1 MNRKAVRSQTIKNMR
16 RFMKKSIFVVAAT
29 LGMMIGTGVCAQ
41 NTQQQS
47 RMMKERPTAEQLAQR
62 QTDRMKEKLALTDAQ
77 AKQIYSYNLQQIKE
91 MQAVR
96 EQMRAARQAEAAKMK
111 SILTEEQL
119 EKWQEMQGRYKDHG
133 KMQKGDGKGAYRDG
147 KKHK

>member
-1 MNRKAVRSQTIKNMR
+1 
-16 RFMKKSIFVVAAT
+16 
-29 LGMMIGTGVCAQ
+29 
-41 NTQQQS
+41 
-47 RMMKERPTAEQLAQR
+47 
-62 QTDRMKEKLALTDAQ
+62 MKEKLALTDAQ

-111 SILTEEQL
+111 SILTEEQF